1 MLNDLKV
8 ALAFLT
14 RIPINHGPQIS
25 LRRSAALF
33 PLVGALIGLI
43 GGLVFYVSSA
53 ILPPLVSA
61 SISILVTV
69 AITGAFHLDGLADI
83 CDGLIGGWNREERL
97 KILKDSR
104 HGTYGVA
111 AISLQLILQVC
122 LLSALSPRDGLFTL
136 IVLHTLSRLV
146 PIFLMLIP
154 ATSGHDGMGASVSR
168 EIGAREPLV
177 GSLIT
182 VLLIAPIMGLNFLL
196 LSAILFLTLSI
207 FALWVTRKIGGM
219 VGDAFGAGEQISET
233 MILFFFVAQFGIV
246 GEIPWII

>member
-33 PLVGALIGLI
+33 PLVGAFIGLI

-168 EIGAREPLV
+168 EIGVREPLV

-207 FALWVTRKIGGM
+207 FALWVIRKIGGM

-246 GEIPWII
+246 GVIPWII

>member
-33 PLVGALIGLI
+33 PLVGAFIGLI
-43 GGLVFYVSSA
+43 GGLVFYASSA

-207 FALWVTRKIGGM
+207 FALWVIRKIGGM

-246 GEIPWII
+246 GVIPWVI

>member
-1 MLNDLKV
+1 MLKDLKV

-14 RIPINHGPQIS
+14 RIPISHGPQIS

-33 PLVGALIGLI
+33 PLVGAFIGLV
-43 GGLVFYVSSA
+43 GGSVFYLSSA
-53 ILPPLVSA
+53 ILPTLVSA

-83 CDGLIGGWNREERL
+83 CDGLIGGWNRAERL

-104 HGTYGVA
+104 HGTYGVV
-111 AISLQLILQVC
+111 AISLQLILQVS
-122 LLSALSPRDGLFTL
+122 LLSALSPRDGLLTL
-136 IVLHTLSRLV
+136 IVLHTVSRLV

-168 EIGAREPLV
+168 EIGMKEPLF

-182 VLLIAPIMGLNFLL
+182 VLLIVPLMGLNFIIM
-196 LSAILFLTLSI
+196 SAILFLALSI
-207 FALWVTRKIGGM
+207 FVLWVIRKIGG
-219 VGDAFGAGEQISET
+219 VLGDAFGAGEQISET
-233 MILFFFVAQFGIV
+233 LVLFFFVAQLGV
-246 GEIPWII
+246 LGEIPWII

>member
-33 PLVGALIGLI
+33 PLVGAYIGLV

-69 AITGAFHLDGLADI
+69 AITGAFHLDGLADV

-136 IVLHTLSRLV
+136 IVLHTLSRVV

-182 VLLIAPIMGLNFLL
+182 ALLIAPIMGLNFLL
-196 LSAILFLTLSI
+196 LSVILLLTLSI
-207 FALWVTRKIGGM
+207 FALWVIRKIGGM

-233 MILFFFVAQFGIV
+233 MILVFFVAQFGIV
-246 GEIPWII
+246 GKIPWII

>member
-168 EIGAREPLV
+168 EIGVREPLV

-207 FALWVTRKIGGM
+207 FALWVIRKIDGM

-246 GEIPWII
+246 GVIPWII

>member
-33 PLVGALIGLI
+33 PLVGAFIGLI
-43 GGLVFYVSSA
+43 GGFVFYLSSA

-168 EIGAREPLV
+168 EIGVREPLV

-207 FALWVTRKIGGM
+207 FALWVIRKIGGM

-246 GEIPWII
+246 GVIPWII

>member
-33 PLVGALIGLI
+33 PLVGAFIGLI
-43 GGLVFYVSSA
+43 GGLVFYLSSA

-111 AISLQLILQVC
+111 EISLQLILQVC

-168 EIGAREPLV
+168 EIGVREPLV

-207 FALWVTRKIGGM
+207 FALWVIRKIGGM

-246 GEIPWII
+246 GVIPWII

>member
-83 CDGLIGGWNREERL
+83 CDGLIGGWDREERL

-168 EIGAREPLV
+168 EIGAKEPLV

-196 LSAILFLTLSI
+196 LCAILFLTLSI
-207 FALWVTRKIGGM
+207 FALWVIRKIGGM

-246 GEIPWII
+246 GVIPWII

>member
-61 SISILVTV
+61 STSILVTV

-207 FALWVTRKIGGM
+207 FALWVIRKIGGM

-246 GEIPWII
+246 GVIPWII

>member
-111 AISLQLILQVC
+111 AISLQLILQVS

-154 ATSGHDGMGASVSR
+154 ATSGHDGMGASISR
-168 EIGAREPLV
+168 EIGAKEPLV

-207 FALWVTRKIGGM
+207 FALWVIRKIGGM

-246 GEIPWII
+246 GVIPWII

>member
-1 MLNDLKV
+1 MLNNLKV

-25 LRRSAALF
+25 LQRSAALF
-33 PLVGALIGLI
+33 PLVGAFIGLV
-43 GGLVFYVSSA
+43 GGSVFYLSSA
-53 ILPPLVSA
+53 ILPPLVAA

-104 HGTYGVA
+104 HGTYGVV
-111 AISLQLILQVC
+111 AISLQLILQVS
-122 LLSALSPRDGLFTL
+122 LLAALSPRDGLFAL
-136 IVLHTLSRLV
+136 IVLHTLSRVV

-154 ATSGHDGMGASVSR
+154 AASGHDGMGASVSR

-182 VLLIAPIMGLNFLL
+182 VLLTAPIMGLNLLL
-196 LSAILFLTLSI
+196 LSVILFLALSI
-207 FALWVTRKIGGM
+207 FTLWVIRKIGGM
-219 VGDAFGAGEQISET
+219 LGDAFGAGEQISET
-233 MILFFFVAQFGIV
+233 IILLFFVAQFGAV

>member
-207 FALWVTRKIGGM
+207 FALWVIRKIGGM

-246 GEIPWII
+246 GVIPWVI

>member
-83 CDGLIGGWNREERL
+83 CDGFIGGWNREERL

-207 FALWVTRKIGGM
+207 FALWVIRKIGGM

-246 GEIPWII
+246 GVIPWII

>member
-33 PLVGALIGLI
+33 PLVGAFIGLI

-207 FALWVTRKIGGM
+207 FALWVIRKIGGM

-246 GEIPWII
+246 GVIPWII

>member
-33 PLVGALIGLI
+33 PLVGAFIGLI
-43 GGLVFYVSSA
+43 GGLVFYASSA

-207 FALWVTRKIGGM
+207 FALWVIRKIGGM

-233 MILFFFVAQFGIV
+233 MILFFFVSQFGIV
-246 GEIPWII
+246 GVIPWVI

>member
-168 EIGAREPLV
+168 EIGVREPLV

-207 FALWVTRKIGGM
+207 FALWVIRKIGGM

-233 MILFFFVAQFGIV
+233 MILFFFVAQFGILGV
-246 GEIPWII
+246 IPWMI

>member
-168 EIGAREPLV
+168 EIGVREPLV

-182 VLLIAPIMGLNFLL
+182 VLLIAPIMGLNLLL

-207 FALWVTRKIGGM
+207 FALWVIRKIGGM

-246 GEIPWII
+246 GVIPWII

>member
-168 EIGAREPLV
+168 EIGVREPLV

-207 FALWVTRKIGGM
+207 FALWVIRKIGGM

-246 GEIPWII
+246 GVIPWII

>member
-33 PLVGALIGLI
+33 PLIGAFIGLI
-43 GGLVFYVSSA
+43 GGLVFYLSSA

-136 IVLHTLSRLV
+136 IVLHTLSRVV

-196 LSAILFLTLSI
+196 LSVILLLTLSI
-207 FALWVTRKIGGM
+207 FALWVIRKIGGM

-233 MILFFFVAQFGIV
+233 MILVFFVAQFGIV
-246 GEIPWII
+246 GKIPWII

>member
-111 AISLQLILQVC
+111 AISLQLILQVS

-207 FALWVTRKIGGM
+207 FALWVIRKIGGM

-246 GEIPWII
+246 GVIPWII

>member
-33 PLVGALIGLI
+33 PLIGVFIGLT
-43 GGLVFYVSSA
+43 GGLVFYLSSA

-83 CDGLIGGWNREERL
+83 CDGLIGGWYREERL

-136 IVLHTLSRLV
+136 IVLHTLSRVV
-146 PIFLMLIP
+146 PIFLMLFP

-196 LSAILFLTLSI
+196 LSVILFLTLSI
-207 FALWVTRKIGGM
+207 FALWVIRKIGGM

-233 MILFFFVAQFGIV
+233 MILVFFVAQFGIV
-246 GEIPWII
+246 GKIPWII

>member
-182 VLLIAPIMGLNFLL
+182 VLLIAPIMGLNLLL

-246 GEIPWII
+246 GVIPWII

>member
-43 GGLVFYVSSA
+43 GGLVFYLSSA

-168 EIGAREPLV
+168 EIGAKEPIV

-207 FALWVTRKIGGM
+207 FALWVIRKIGGM

>member
-43 GGLVFYVSSA
+43 GGLVFYLSSA

-207 FALWVTRKIGGM
+207 FALWVIRKIGGM

-246 GEIPWII
+246 GVIPWII

>member
-33 PLVGALIGLI
+33 PLVGAFIGLI

-111 AISLQLILQVC
+111 AISLQLILKVC
-122 LLSALSPRDGLFTL
+122 LLSALPPRDGLFTL

-168 EIGAREPLV
+168 EIGVREPLV

-207 FALWVTRKIGGM
+207 FALWVIRKIDGM

-246 GEIPWII
+246 GVIPWII

>member
-43 GGLVFYVSSA
+43 GGFVFYLSSA

-207 FALWVTRKIGGM
+207 FALWVIRKIGGM

-246 GEIPWII
+246 GVIPWII

>member
-122 LLSALSPRDGLFTL
+122 LLSALSPRDGLFTI

-207 FALWVTRKIGGM
+207 FALWVIRKIGGM

-246 GEIPWII
+246 GVIPWII

>member
-43 GGLVFYVSSA
+43 CGLVFYLSSA

-146 PIFLMLIP
+146 PIFLMQIP
-154 ATSGHDGMGASVSR
+154 ATAGHDGMGASVSR
-168 EIGAREPLV
+168 EIGAKEPLV

-207 FALWVTRKIGGM
+207 FALWVIRKIGGM

>member
-33 PLVGALIGLI
+33 PLVGAFIGLI
-43 GGLVFYVSSA
+43 GGFVFYLSSA

-122 LLSALSPRDGLFTL
+122 LLSALPPRDGLFTL

-168 EIGAREPLV
+168 EIGATEPLV

-207 FALWVTRKIGGM
+207 FALWVIRKIGGM

-246 GEIPWII
+246 GVIPWVI

>member
-33 PLVGALIGLI
+33 PLVGAFIGLV
-43 GGLVFYVSSA
+43 GGLVFYLSSA

-154 ATSGHDGMGASVSR
+154 ATSGHDGMGASISR
-168 EIGAREPLV
+168 EIGAKEPLV

-207 FALWVTRKIGGM
+207 FALWVIRKIGGM

-246 GEIPWII
+246 GVIPWII

>member
-182 VLLIAPIMGLNFLL
+182 VLLIAPIMGLNLLL
-196 LSAILFLTLSI
+196 LSAILFLTLTI
-207 FALWVTRKIGGM
+207 FALWVIRKIGGM

-246 GEIPWII
+246 GVIPWTI

>member
-33 PLVGALIGLI
+33 PLVGALIGLV

-154 ATSGHDGMGASVSR
+154 ATSGHDGMGASISR
-168 EIGAREPLV
+168 EIGAKEPLV

-207 FALWVTRKIGGM
+207 FALWVIRKIGGM

-246 GEIPWII
+246 GVIPWVI

>member
-33 PLVGALIGLI
+33 PLVGAFIGLI
-43 GGLVFYVSSA
+43 GGLVFYLSSA

-111 AISLQLILQVC
+111 AISLQLFLQVC
-122 LLSALSPRDGLFTL
+122 LLSALPPRDGLFTL

-168 EIGAREPLV
+168 EIGVREPLV

-182 VLLIAPIMGLNFLL
+182 VLLVAPIMGLNFLL

-207 FALWVTRKIGGM
+207 FALWVIRKIGGM

>member
-111 AISLQLILQVC
+111 AISLQLILQVS

-182 VLLIAPIMGLNFLL
+182 VLLIAPIMGLNLLL

-207 FALWVTRKIGGM
+207 FALWVIRKIGGM

-246 GEIPWII
+246 GVIPWVI

>member
-33 PLVGALIGLI
+33 PLIGAFIGLI
-43 GGLVFYVSSA
+43 GGLVFYLSFA

-136 IVLHTLSRLV
+136 IVLHTLSRVV

-207 FALWVTRKIGGM
+207 FALWVIRKIGGM

-233 MILFFFVAQFGIV
+233 MILVFFVAQFGIV
-246 GEIPWII
+246 GKIPWII

>member
-33 PLVGALIGLI
+33 PLVGAFIGLI
-43 GGLVFYVSSA
+43 GGLVFYLSSA

-207 FALWVTRKIGGM
+207 FALWVIRKIGGM

>member
-182 VLLIAPIMGLNFLL
+182 VLLVAPIMGLNFLL

-207 FALWVTRKIGGM
+207 FALWVIRKIGGM

-246 GEIPWII
+246 GVIPWII

>member
-43 GGLVFYVSSA
+43 GGLVFYLTSA

-154 ATSGHDGMGASVSR
+154 ATAGHDGMGASVSR

-207 FALWVTRKIGGM
+207 FALWVIRKIGGV

-233 MILFFFVAQFGIV
+233 MILFFFVAQFGIDGV
-246 GEIPWII
+246 IPWMI

>member
-43 GGLVFYVSSA
+43 GGLVFYLSSA

-168 EIGAREPLV
+168 EIGVREPLV

-207 FALWVTRKIGGM
+207 FALWVIRKIGGM

-246 GEIPWII
+246 GVIPWMI